1 MITLRRF
8 SHRYPRSARPALT
21 DVDLHLPEGAFA
33 LVAGP
38 SGAGKSTLLR
48 ALNGLTPHFSGGQSA
63 GTISVAGCDPIADGP
78 AVLSRSVGF
87 VFQDPEAQFVVDQ
100 VEDEVAFA
108 LENAGLP
115 AELMRERIEDALSLL
130 GLTGLR
136 HRQVA
141 QLSGGEMQ
149 RVAIASALALRPRVL
164 ALDEPTSQLDPQ
176 SAEELLDTLARLN
189 RELGLTVVLSEHRLE
204 RVIGYATHMIYL
216 GGDSL
221 APVSGPARLVLP
233 HIPLVPPVV
242 ELGRALGWQPLP
254 LTVEEGLPLA
264 RRYVFPHPLTPSP
277 EVEQHTSGEGEH
289 RCSPLLEKA
298 VAERSSG
305 EWSGVRPGEAALCV
319 RDLHVAYADRPALR
333 GVDLTVHEGEIV
345 ALMGRNGAGKTTLLR
360 AVAGLARVQQGE
372 VTIGGRS
379 IAGRSIADICRSV
392 GYLPQNPNALLFA
405 DTVRE
410 EILITLRN
418 HGLQAHPPIPPAELL
433 ERLGLSG
440 LADAYPRDLSAGERQ
455 RVALAAITATRPALL
470 LLDEPTRGLDYC
482 AKEALLKLL
491 QEWRADGMAIL
502 LVTHDVELAAR
513 VAGRVIF
520 LEEGKIRADGSPI
533 SVLGDSPAFAT
544 QMARLFPGRGWL
556 TVEDVLMAGR
566 VTRAAD
572 RC

>member
-8 SHRYPRSARPALT
+8 AHRYPHSARPALT
-21 DVDLHLPEGAFA
+21 DVDLHIPEGAFA

-63 GTISVAGCDPIADGP
+63 GTISVAGRDPIADGP
-78 AVLSRSVGF
+78 AILSRSVGF

-100 VEDEVAFA
+100 VEDEIAFA

-115 AELMRERIEDALSLL
+115 VSLMRERIEDALSLL
-130 GLTGLR
+130 GLTGVR
-136 HRQVA
+136 RRQVGR
-141 QLSGGEMQ
+141 LSGGEMQ

-204 RVIGYATHMIYL
+204 RVAGYATHAIYL
-216 GGDSL
+216 GGDGR
-221 APVSGPARLVLP
+221 ATVSGPARQVLP
-233 HIPLVPPVV
+233 HIPLVPPVI

-264 RRYVFPHPLTPSP
+264 RR
-277 EVEQHTSGEGEH
+277 
-289 RCSPLLEKA
+289 SPLLTTA

-305 EWSGVRPGEAALCV
+305 EGPGVRPGEAALCV
-319 RDLHVAYADRPALR
+319 RDLHVAYADRLALR
-333 GVDLTVHEGEIV
+333 GIDLEVHEGEVV

-360 AVAGLARVQQGE
+360 AIAGLARAQQGE
-372 VTIGGRS
+372 VEVGGRS
-379 IAGRSIADICRSV
+379 IAGRSVADICRSV

-433 ERLGLSG
+433 ERLALSG
-440 LADAYPRDLSAGERQ
+440 LADAYPRDLSTGERQ

-491 QEWRADGMAIL
+491 QEWRDDGMAIL

-513 VAGRVIF
+513 VADRVVF
-520 LEEGKIRADGSPI
+520 LEEGKIRADGSPA
-533 SVLGDSPAFAT
+533 SMLGDSPTFAP

-566 VTRAAD
+566 VTRSAD

>member
-1 MITLRRF
+1 LKFEVLMITLRHF
-8 SHRYPRSARPALT
+8 SHRYPRSARPALA

-33 LVAGP
+33 LIAGP

-48 ALNGLTPHFSGGQSA
+48 ALNGLTPHFSGGQST
-63 GTISVAGCDPIADGP
+63 GTLSVAGRDPIADGP

-115 AELMRERIEDALSLL
+115 VSLMRERIEDSLSRL
-130 GLTGLR
+130 GLTDLR
-136 HRQVA
+136 RRHVGR
-141 QLSGGEMQ
+141 LSGGEMQ

-204 RVIGYATHMIYL
+204 RVAGYATHAIYL
-216 GGDSL
+216 GGDGQ
-221 APVSGPARLVLP
+221 APVCGPTRQVLP

-242 ELGRALGWQPLP
+242 ELGRAFGWQPLP
-254 LTVEEGLPLA
+254 LTVEEGLPFA
-264 RRYVFPHPLTPSP
+264 RR
-277 EVEQHTSGEGEH
+277 
-289 RCSPLLEKA
+289 SPLLTTA

-305 EWSGVRPGEAALCV
+305 EGPGVRPGEVAFCV
-319 RDLHVAYADRPALR
+319 RDLHVAYADRPVLR
-333 GVDLTVHEGEIV
+333 GIDLAVREGEIV
-345 ALMGRNGAGKTTLLR
+345 VLMGRNGAGKTTLLR
-360 AVAGLARVQQGE
+360 AIAGLARAQQGE
-372 VTIGGRS
+372 VAIGGRS
-379 IAGRSIADICRSV
+379 IAGRSVADICRSV

-418 HGLQAHPPIPPAELL
+418 HGLQAHPPIPPAGLL
-433 ERLGLSG
+433 ERLALSG
-440 LADAYPRDLSAGERQ
+440 LADVYPRDLSAGERQ
-455 RVALAAITATRPALL
+455 RVALAAITATHPALL

-491 QEWRADGMAIL
+491 QEWRDDGMAIL

-513 VAGRVIF
+513 VADRVVL
-520 LEEGKIRADGSPI
+520 LEEGKIRADGSPV
-533 SVLGDSPAFAT
+533 SVLGDSPAFAP

-556 TVEDVLMAGR
+556 TVEDVLSHLSVNGVGGA
-566 VTRAAD
+566 
-572 RC
+572 

>member
-8 SHRYPRSARPALT
+8 AHRYPHSARPALT
-21 DVDLHLPEGAFA
+21 DVDLHIPEGAFA

-63 GTISVAGCDPIADGP
+63 GTISVAGRDPIADGP
-78 AVLSRSVGF
+78 AILSRSVGF

-100 VEDEVAFA
+100 VEDEIAFA

-115 AELMRERIEDALSLL
+115 VSLMRERIEDALSLL
-130 GLTGLR
+130 GLTGVR
-136 HRQVA
+136 RRQVGR
-141 QLSGGEMQ
+141 LSGGEMQ

-204 RVIGYATHMIYL
+204 RVAGYATHAIYL
-216 GGDSL
+216 GGDGR
-221 APVSGPARLVLP
+221 ATVSGPARQVLP
-233 HIPLVPPVV
+233 HIPLVPPVI
-242 ELGRALGWQPLP
+242 ELGRALGWRPLP

-264 RRYVFPHPLTPSP
+264 RR
-277 EVEQHTSGEGEH
+277 
-289 RCSPLLEKA
+289 SPLLTTA

-305 EWSGVRPGEAALCV
+305 EGPGVRPGEAALCV
-319 RDLHVAYADRPALR
+319 RDLHVAYADRPALC
-333 GVDLTVHEGEIV
+333 GIDLAVHEGEVV

-360 AVAGLARVQQGE
+360 AVAGLARTQQGE

>member
-1 MITLRRF
+1 
-8 SHRYPRSARPALT
+8 
-21 DVDLHLPEGAFA
+21 
-33 LVAGP
+33 
-38 SGAGKSTLLR
+38 
-48 ALNGLTPHFSGGQSA
+48 
-63 GTISVAGCDPIADGP
+63 
-78 AVLSRSVGF
+78 
-87 VFQDPEAQFVVDQ
+87 
-100 VEDEVAFA
+100 
-108 LENAGLP
+108 
-115 AELMRERIEDALSLL
+115 SLL

-136 HRQVA
+136 RRQVGR
-141 QLSGGEMQ
+141 LSGGEMQ
-149 RVAIASALALRPRVL
+149 RVAIASALALRTRVL

-204 RVIGYATHMIYL
+204 RVVGYATHMIYL
-216 GGDSL
+216 GGDGL
-221 APVSGPARLVLP
+221 APVSGPARQVLP

-242 ELGRALGWQPLP
+242 ELGRVLGWQPLP

-264 RRYVFPHPLTPSP
+264 RR
-277 EVEQHTSGEGEH
+277 
-289 RCSPLLEKA
+289 SPLLATA

-305 EWSGVRPGEAALCV
+305 EGPGVRPGVVALLV

-333 GVDLTVHEGEIV
+333 GIDLAVHEGEVV

-372 VTIGGRS
+372 VTVGGRS
-379 IAGRSIADICRSV
+379 IAGRSVADICRSV

-418 HGLQAHPPIPPAELL
+418 HGLQAHPPIPPAALL
-433 ERLGLSG
+433 ERLGLSE

-455 RVALAAITATRPALL
+455 RVALAAIAATHPALL

-491 QEWRADGMAIL
+491 QEWRDDGMAIL
-502 LVTHDVELAAR
+502 LVTHDVELVAR
-513 VAGRVIF
+513 VADRVIL
-520 LEEGKIRADGSPI
+520 LEEGKIRVDGSPA
-533 SVLGDSPAFAT
+533 SVLGDSPAFAP

-566 VTRAAD
+566 VTGSAD